1 MRNKVL
7 DKTKEIIG
15 IEKINNTEILIDTD
29 DKLPDEITFKKV
41 VILMTFIAKDDNK
54 FYQQLFLEHALYA
67 KQVCR
72 KKKSVFY
79 YVCSIKLLMFLIK
92 IRYTKCVIKL
102 LMLVCQH

>member
-41 VILMTFIAKDDNK
+41 VILMTFIVKDDNK

-67 KQVCR
+67 K
-72 KKKSVFY
+72 KNKSVFY